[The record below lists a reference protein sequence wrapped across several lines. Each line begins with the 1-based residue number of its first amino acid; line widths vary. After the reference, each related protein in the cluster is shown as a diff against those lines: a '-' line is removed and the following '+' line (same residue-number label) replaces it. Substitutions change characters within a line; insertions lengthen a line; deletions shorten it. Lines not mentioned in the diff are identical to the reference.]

1 MNNYFKRYN
10 KKVLFTT
17 IPVTSISI
25 VNHVPGQKIDI
36 NSLNTVEDCILLAN
50 NESFQSGKI
59 QPAIGLHFLKENIS
73 CIDILEYPTW
83 EEYENALKSNYD
95 IVAIGFYTLN
105 FYDAVKMASMAKDYG
120 VKEVWAGNYGAM
132 TPGVSDYFDRKII
145 GFPEKELKM
154 VLDNE
159 ELRSIKHPVLT
170 TPFRVLANEEKA
182 GFLISNRGCKYSCEF
197 CSTSHFAPYVEKISI
212 EEIERVLDIYK
223 NMGIN
228 YIILFDETF
237 LQNENHA
244 RKTIDLLHKKRM
256 KWFCTT
262 RADLLIGHVNEL
274 KEKGLDGVYMG
285 IESMNNRNLTDQKK
299 GESVERITRAITELT
314 NDGISV
320 SGTYI
325 LGLLNDTKESIKID
339 LEKLDDLSLFALI
352 FLVLTPYPELPQYG
366 SWKNEGLIVNDD
378 WRAYD
383 GMNLVFR
390 HPHMSVEDVRE
401 VFEYAVCNI
410 YSPYNYNKR
419 RVLQRMYKIKNP
431 ISTNDETLLKGMNV

>member
-1 MNNYFKRYN
+1 MSNFFKRFGT
-10 KKVLFTT
+10 KALFTT
-17 IPVTSISI
+17 VPITSISI
-25 VNHVPGQKIDI
+25 VNQVPGQRIDI

-59 QPAIGLHFLKENIS
+59 QPAIGLHFLKENIP

-83 EEYENALKSNYD
+83 EEYENTLKNNYD

-105 FYDAVKMASMAKDYG
+105 FYDAIRMANMAKEYG

-132 TPGVSDYFDRKII
+132 TPGVTDYFDRRII

-154 VLDNE
+154 ALDNE
-159 ELRSIKHPVLT
+159 VLQSIKHPVLT
-170 TPFRVLANEEKA
+170 TPFRILANEEKA
-182 GFLISNRGCKYSCEF
+182 GFLISNRGCKYNCDF
-197 CSTSHFAPYVEKISI
+197 CSTSHFAPLVEKIST

-223 NMGIN
+223 DMGVN

-237 LQNENHA
+237 LQDKNHA
-244 RKTIDLLHKKRM
+244 RETINLLHKKEM

-262 RADLLIGHVNEL
+262 RADLLIGHVSEL

-285 IESMNNRNLTDQKK
+285 IESMNDGNLKDQKK
-299 GESVERITRAITELT
+299 GESVERIKEAIMELT
-314 NDGISV
+314 RNEISI

-325 LGLLNDTKESIKID
+325 LGLLNDTSESIKSD
-339 LEKLDDLSLFALI
+339 LEKLQDLSLFVLI
-352 FLVLTPYPELPQYG
+352 FLVLTPYPELPQYL
-366 SWKNEGLIVNDD
+366 SWKNKGLIINDD
-378 WRAYD
+378 WRSYD

-390 HPHMSVEDVRE
+390 HPNMSVEDVRDI
-401 VFEYAVCNI
+401 FEYAVCNI

-419 RVLQRMYKIKNP
+419 RVLQRMQKIKSS
-431 ISTNDETLLKGMNV
+431 IIQG